1 MSLSSQTKRV
11 VWYAIGAN
19 TLVML
24 GKFGACYATGSA
36 SLMSEGI
43 HSLADVANQVCYSER
58 SDILGNGGC

>member
-1 MSLSSQTKRV
+1 MLLAKSFACAQTKRV

-43 HSLADVANQVCYSER
+43 HSLADVANQVCSQWA
-58 SDILGNGGC
+58 